1 MQNVVGRTLVKCSAV
16 IALSVIG
23 AMPARPV
30 LAQQAVSRADL
41 TGEWSGPI
49 ALDAGTQILALV
61 FRVADTTL
69 AGTVYSDGKKFG
81 DMESL
86 SLIGNNVHFKIGQLD
101 FTGLIEGPTMKVALI
116 VFNGSTRNLTLKK
129 IPASS
134 SDGPAA
140 PRKPPHS

>member
-1 MQNVVGRTLVKCSAV
+1 MQPVVLRRTLTTSAM
-16 IALSVIG
+16 IALSAI
-23 AMPARPV
+23 ATIRATPLM
-30 LAQQAVSRADL
+30 AQQVVSRANL

-49 ALDAGTQILALV
+49 ALDAGTQTLALV

-69 AGTVYSDGKKFG
+69 AGTVYSDGDKFG

-86 SLIGNNVHFKIGQLD
+86 TLAGNKVHFTLGRLD
-101 FTGLIEGPTMKVALI
+101 FTGLIEGTTMKVALI

-129 IPASS
+129 VPASGG
-134 SDGPAA
+134 DGPA